1 MKLNNK
7 TYDTLKYV
15 ALIALPALQVFWLTI
30 GKIWNISYTVEI
42 GATIGAVAL
51 LLGTLLGVSTR
62 NYYDKNQTQ
71 MFNEDLL
78 KDMLGYEEMLHEE
91 GEIESEEL
99 NSVTLRSRTFRR
111 TYSIRSMWTGSTDRR
126 RRTLSYLLSM

>member
-1 MKLNNK
+1 MKLDNK

-30 GKIWNISYTVEI
+30 GKIWDISYTVEI

-62 NYYDKNQTQ
+62 NYYDDNQTQ

-91 GEIESEEL
+91 GELESEE
-99 NSVTLRSRTFRR
+99 
-111 TYSIRSMWTGSTDRR
+111 
-126 RRTLSYLLSM
+126 

>member
-1 MKLNNK
+1 MKLDNR

-30 GKIWNISYTVEI
+30 GKIWDLSHTVEI

-62 NYYDKNQTQ
+62 NYYDENQTQ

-78 KDMLGYEEMLHEE
+78 KDMLGYEEMLHNE
-91 GEIESEEL
+91 GELESEE
-99 NSVTLRSRTFRR
+99 
-111 TYSIRSMWTGSTDRR
+111 
-126 RRTLSYLLSM
+126 

>member
-1 MKLNNK
+1 MKLDNK
-7 TYDTLKYV
+7 TYDTLKYI

-51 LLGTLLGVSTR
+51 LLGTLLGVSTK
-62 NYYDKNQTQ
+62 NYYDENETQ

-78 KDMLGYEEMLHEE
+78 KDMLGYEEMLHDE
-91 GEIESEEL
+91 GEKESEE
-99 NSVTLRSRTFRR
+99 
-111 TYSIRSMWTGSTDRR
+111 
-126 RRTLSYLLSM
+126 

>member
-1 MKLNNK
+1 MKFKNG
-7 TYDTLKYV
+7 TYDVLKYV
-15 ALIALPALQVFWLTI
+15 ALIALPATQVFWLTI

-62 NYYDKNQTQ
+62 NYYEEEQTQ

-78 KDMLGYEEMLHEE
+78 KDMLGYEEVLHEE
-91 GEIESEEL
+91 GVKESEE
-99 NSVTLRSRTFRR
+99 
-111 TYSIRSMWTGSTDRR
+111 
-126 RRTLSYLLSM
+126 